1 MSETHAGEITSNEF
15 QAQTEHINQLVEK
28 VNSIADEGA
37 RTTSL
42 ELLQS
47 LMDLH
52 GAAMFRVVELLTGSE
67 AGRASLTKLGDDPL
81 ICGLLVLYGIHPLP
95 LEERVARAVEKVRG
109 QLTKQGGSVELIGI
123 IDSVVQVK
131 IESSGHG
138 CGSSTDAFK
147 RTVEQ
152 AILECAPEVVEVQ
165 APGLAA
171 PATGFV
177 SLETLRTSSSQPSSS
192 QPSASQTSASH
203 TSSNHE
209 SVVKEENKYEESAA

>member
-28 VNSIADEGA
+28 VNSIVDEGA
-37 RTTSL
+37 RATSL

-95 LEERVARAVEKVRG
+95 LEERVARAVERVRG
-109 QLTKQGGSVELIGI
+109 QLHKQGGSVELIGV
-123 IDSVVQVK
+123 IDSLVQVK

-165 APGLAA
+165 SPNLTA
-171 PATGFV
+171 PAAGFV
-177 SLETLRTSSSQPSSS
+177 SLEALRTSSSQPSSN
-192 QPSASQTSASH
+192 QPPSIQPASSQTS
-203 TSSNHE
+203 TNHA
-209 SVVKEENKYEESAA
+209 SVVKEEKKYEESAA

>member
-15 QAQTEHINQLVEK
+15 QAQTEHINQLVER
-28 VNSIADEGA
+28 VNSITDEGA

-95 LEERVARAVEKVRG
+95 LEERVARAVAKVSG
-109 QLTKQGGSVELIGI
+109 HLHKQGGSVELIGI
-123 IDSVVQVK
+123 VDSVVQVK
-131 IESSGHG
+131 IEGSGHG

-152 AILECAPEVVEVQ
+152 AILECAPEIVDVQ
-165 APGLAA
+165 AAGLAT

-177 SLETLRTSSSQPSSS
+177 SLESLQTSSS
-192 QPSASQTSASH
+192 H
-203 TSSNHE
+203 TSTNQASAD
-209 SVVKEENKYEESAA
+209 KEEKNYEESAA

>member
-1 MSETHAGEITSNEF
+1 MSETNVNETRVSEITSNEF
-15 QAQTEHINQLVEK
+15 QAQTEHINQLVER
-28 VNSIADEGA
+28 VNSITDEGA

-52 GAAMFRVVELLTGSE
+52 GAAMSRVVELLVESE

-81 ICGLLVLYGIHPLP
+81 ICGLLVLYGIHPLA
-95 LEERVARAVEKVRG
+95 LEERVARALEKVRS
-109 QLTKQGGSVELIGI
+109 QLHKQGGSVELVGI
-123 IDSVVQVK
+123 ADSVVQVK

-152 AILECAPEVVEVQ
+152 AILECAPEVVDIQVQ
-165 APGLAA
+165 GS
-171 PATGFV
+171 PATAAGFV
-177 SLETLRTSSSQPSSS
+177 PLETLQASSI
-192 QPSASQTSASH
+192 
-203 TSSNHE
+203 
-209 SVVKEENKYEESAA
+209 KEEKKYEESAA

>member
-1 MSETHAGEITSNEF
+1 MSETHAAEITSNEF
-15 QAQTEHINQLVEK
+15 QAQTEHINQLVER
-28 VNSIADEGA
+28 VNSITDEGA

-52 GAAMFRVVELLTGSE
+52 GAAMSRVVELLTGSE
-67 AGRASLTKLGDDPL
+67 AGRALLTKLGDDPL
-81 ICGLLVLYGIHPLP
+81 ICGLMVLYGIHPLT

-109 QLTKQGGSVELIGI
+109 QLHKQGGSLELIGI
-123 IDSVVQVK
+123 NDSVVQVK

-138 CGSSTDAFK
+138 CGSSADAFK

-177 SLETLRTSSSQPSSS
+177 SLETLQTSSSLSSANPASSS
-192 QPSASQTSASH
+192 HPSAKQA
-203 TSSNHE
+203 
-209 SVVKEENKYEESAA
+209 SVVKEEKKYEESAA